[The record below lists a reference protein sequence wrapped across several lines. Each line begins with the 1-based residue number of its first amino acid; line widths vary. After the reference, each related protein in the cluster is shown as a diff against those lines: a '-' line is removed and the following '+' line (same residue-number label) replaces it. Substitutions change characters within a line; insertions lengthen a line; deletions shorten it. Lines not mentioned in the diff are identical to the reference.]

1 MATINF
7 KIKEN
12 AKIDPT
18 KIYLRLRGQ
27 DFDFNVPTELLVS
40 KKEWS
45 NVKQKTKP
53 LAESDSKKLDI
64 NKTLK
69 NLKDFI
75 VDELNNAQK
84 EGVTI
89 DKNWLNGKID
99 LFSNK
104 SSNNENDVNFF
115 ITSYVDKYVKNSKNR
130 TNKRTG
136 QKLKIRTI
144 QDFGDTANKLKLFEQ
159 RIGKRIKIIDIDLKF
174 HKDFIEF
181 LRDELLLGEN
191 TIGAKIDN
199 LKAFL
204 RDAELNKI
212 KVDSVFKSKNFYSPS
227 LEPKDIYFDEDEIEK
242 IKNYPFEIDSYLDNA
257 RDWLMIGLWT
267 GLRISD
273 LLSITKKDIKDDYID
288 NTNFKTN
295 IPVTIPIHPHVRE
308 IINKRNGEL
317 PRKISDQ
324 NFNDYIKE
332 VSKIV
337 GFNEKVLG
345 SKMCEIMD
353 ERNIS
358 LLDKNGK
365 KIHRKKQDM
374 YFKYELVTSH
384 ICRRSFA
391 TNLYGKIDTLTIMKI
406 TGHKTEKQFLAYIKI
421 TPKHH
426 AEKLKNFWDQ
436 NYKFKNPT
444 D

>member
-7 KIKEN
+7 KIQEK
-12 AKIDPT
+12 AKSDPT
-18 KIYLRLRGQ
+18 KIYIRLKGK
-27 DFDFNVPTELLVS
+27 DFDYNVPTELLVS

-45 NVKQKTKP
+45 NSKQKTKS

-69 NLKDFI
+69 DLKNYI
-75 VDELNNAQK
+75 VDELNNDQK
-84 EGVTI
+84 EGFSI
-89 DKNWLNGKID
+89 DKKWLTGKIN

-104 SSNNENDVNFF
+104 SSNNNTDVNFF
-115 ITSYVDKYVKNSKNR
+115 LTSYIFQFIETSKNR

-136 QKLKIRTI
+136 QKLKLRTI
-144 QDFGDTANKLKLFEQ
+144 QDFEDTSNKLKLYEQ
-159 RIGKRIKIIDIDLKF
+159 KIGKRIKIIDVDLKF

-181 LRDELLLGEN
+181 LRNELLLGEN

-199 LKAFL
+199 LKSFL

-212 KVDSVFKSKNFYSPS
+212 KVDPIFKSKNFYSPS
-227 LEPKDIYFDEDEIEK
+227 SETQDIYFDEDEITK
-242 IKNYPFEIDSYLDNA
+242 LKNHDFEFDSYLDNA
-257 RDWLMIGLWT
+257 RDWLLIGLWT

-273 LLSITKKDIKDDYID
+273 LLSITKKDIKDGYLD

-295 IPVTIPIHPHVRE
+295 IPVTIPLHPHVKE
-308 IINKRNGEL
+308 IINKRSGEL
-317 PRKISDQ
+317 PRKITDQ

-332 VSKIV
+332 ISEIV
-337 GFNEKVLG
+337 GFNEVVLG
-345 SKMCEIMD
+345 SKMCVMLD
-353 ERNIS
+353 SNNKP
-358 LLDKNGK
+358 LLDKEGN
-365 KIHRKKQDM
+365 KIYRKKQGM
-374 YFKYELVTSH
+374 YSKYELVTSH

-391 TNLYGKIDTLTIMKI
+391 TNLYGKLDTLTIMKI
-406 TGHKTEKQFLAYIKI
+406 TGHKTEKQFLSYIKI

-436 NYKFKNPT
+436 NY
-444 D
+444 

>member
-45 NVKQKTKP
+45 NSKQKTKF

-69 NLKDFI
+69 DLKDFI
-75 VDELNNAQK
+75 VDELNNDQK
-84 EGVTI
+84 EGLTI
-89 DKNWLNGKID
+89 SKNWLSGKIN

-104 SSNNENDVNFF
+104 SGDIDTDSNFF
-115 ITSYVDKYVKNSKNR
+115 LTSFADKYSENSKKR
-130 TNKRTG
+130 INKRTG
-136 QKLKIRTI
+136 RKLKQRTI
-144 QDFGDTANKLKLFEQ
+144 LDFEDTSTKLKSYEQ
-159 RIGKRIKIIDIDLKF
+159 KIGKRIKIIDVDLKF

-181 LRDELLLGEN
+181 LRSDLLLGEN

-212 KVDSVFKSKNFYSPS
+212 KVDPVFKSKNFYSPS
-227 LEPKDIYFDEDEIEK
+227 LEPEDIYFDEDEINK
-242 IKNYPFEIDSYLDNA
+242 IKNYPFDSDSYLDNA

-273 LLSITKKDIKDDYID
+273 LSSITKKDLNNGYID
-288 NTNFKTN
+288 NRNFKTD
-295 IPVTIPIHPHVRE
+295 IPVTIPIHPHVRD

-332 VSKIV
+332 VSQIV
-337 GFNEKVLG
+337 GFNEKVSG
-345 SKMCEIMD
+345 SKMCLMLD
-353 ERNIS
+353 ADNNP
-358 LLDKNGK
+358 LLDKKGK
-365 KIHRKKQDM
+365 KIHRKKQGI

-406 TGHKTEKQFLAYIKI
+406 TGHKTEKQFLSYIKI

-436 NYKFKNPT
+436 NYK
-444 D
+444 

>member
-7 KIKEN
+7 KIQEK

-18 KIYLRLRGQ
+18 KIYIRLKGK
-27 DFDFNVPTELLVS
+27 DFDYNVPTELLVS

-45 NVKQKTKP
+45 NSKQKTKL

-69 NLKDFI
+69 DLKNYI
-75 VDELNNAQK
+75 VDELNNDQK
-84 EGVTI
+84 EGFSI
-89 DKNWLNGKID
+89 DKKWLTGKIN
-99 LFSNK
+99 LFFNK
-104 SSNNENDVNFF
+104 SSNNKNDANFF
-115 ITSYVDKYVKNSKNR
+115 LTSFADKYIETSKNR

-136 QKLKIRTI
+136 QKLKLRTI
-144 QDFGDTANKLKLFEQ
+144 QDFEDTSNKLKFYEEK
-159 RIGKRIKIIDIDLKF
+159 IGKRIKIIDIDLKF

-181 LRDELLLGEN
+181 LRNELLLGEN

-204 RDAELNKI
+204 RDAELNRI
-212 KVDSVFKSKNFYSPS
+212 KVDPIFKSKNFYSPS
-227 LEPKDIYFDEDEIEK
+227 SETQDIYFDEDEIEK
-242 IKNYPFEIDSYLDNA
+242 IKNHQFEFDSYLDNA
-257 RDWLMIGLWT
+257 RDWLLIGLWT

-273 LLSITKKDIKDDYID
+273 LLSITKKDIKDGYID

-295 IPVTIPIHPHVRE
+295 IPVTIPLHPHVKG
-308 IINKRNGEL
+308 IINKRSGEL

-332 VSKIV
+332 ISEIV
-337 GFNEKVLG
+337 GFNEEVLG
-345 SKMCEIMD
+345 SKMCVVLNTD
-353 ERNIS
+353 NKP
-358 LLDKNGK
+358 LLDKDGN
-365 KIHRKKQDM
+365 KIHRKKQGM

-391 TNLYGKIDTLTIMKI
+391 TNLYGKLDTLTIMKI
-406 TGHKTEKQFLAYIKI
+406 TGHKTEKQFLSYIKI

-436 NYKFKNPT
+436 NYK
-444 D
+444 

>member
-7 KIKEN
+7 KIQEK
-12 AKIDPT
+12 AKSDPT
-18 KIYLRLRGQ
+18 KIYIRLKGK
-27 DFDFNVPTELLVS
+27 DFDYNVPTELLVS

-45 NVKQKTKP
+45 NSKQKTKS

-69 NLKDFI
+69 DLKNYI

-84 EGVTI
+84 EGFSI
-89 DKNWLNGKID
+89 DKKWLTGKIN

-104 SSNNENDVNFF
+104 SSNNNTDVNFF
-115 ITSYVDKYVKNSKNR
+115 LTSYIFQFIETSKNR

-136 QKLKIRTI
+136 QKLKLRTI
-144 QDFGDTANKLKLFEQ
+144 QDFEDTSNKLKLYEQ
-159 RIGKRIKIIDIDLKF
+159 KIGKRIKIIDVDLKF

-181 LRDELLLGEN
+181 LRNELLLGEN

-199 LKAFL
+199 LKSFL

-212 KVDSVFKSKNFYSPS
+212 KVDPIFKSKNFYSPS
-227 LEPKDIYFDEDEIEK
+227 SETQDIYFDEDEITK
-242 IKNYPFEIDSYLDNA
+242 LKNHDFEFDSYLDNA
-257 RDWLMIGLWT
+257 RDWLLIGLWT

-273 LLSITKKDIKDDYID
+273 LLSITKKDIKDGYLD

-295 IPVTIPIHPHVRE
+295 IPVTIPLHPHVKE
-308 IINKRNGEL
+308 IINKRSGEL
-317 PRKISDQ
+317 PRKITDQ
-324 NFNDYIKE
+324 SFNDYIKE
-332 VSKIV
+332 ISEIV
-337 GFNEKVLG
+337 GFNEVVLG
-345 SKMCEIMD
+345 SKMCVMLD
-353 ERNIS
+353 SNNKP
-358 LLDKNGK
+358 LLDKEGN
-365 KIHRKKQDM
+365 KIHRKKQGM
-374 YFKYELVTSH
+374 YSKYELVTSH

-391 TNLYGKIDTLTIMKI
+391 TNLYGKLDTLTIMKI
-406 TGHKTEKQFLAYIKI
+406 TGHKTEKQFLSYIKI

-436 NYKFKNPT
+436 NY
-444 D
+444 